1 MTQKQLQTFFM
12 FTLFLLVG
20 MPMLHAQAER
30 NTIYNIGIGSFSYTP
45 KDEKPDAG
53 KVIGN
58 IASAIVRGKKSRQL
72 PDYAND
78 VNAAIAKGFGN
89 VKRLQVIDG
98 KTFQEEVF

>member
-58 IASAIVRGKKSRQL
+58 IA
-72 PDYAND
+72 
-78 VNAAIAKGFGN
+78 
-89 VKRLQVIDG
+89 
-98 KTFQEEVF
+98 TM